1 MLARVAGRGDLAVE
15 GALAEAARHED
26 ARRTTQHLLGVAVGK
41 RLAVDELDL
50 HVLAQVRARVVQ
62 RLDDGEIR
70 VGQLGVLAH
79 ERDLHGVALV
89 FRMVLRGEELLPIR
103 HVALARVEPQALADA
118 QVEVLLGHHARHVVD
133 GRGVLASEHA
143 IHVHV
148 GERGDLGAHVVVDV
162 VVAAQH
168 DDVGLD
174 AEAPQL
180 LDGVLRGLGLH
191 LMGRRDIG
199 HERDVDVADVLG
211 AGILLVL
218 ADGLDER
225 LTLDVADRAAELGDD
240 HVGVRLLLDAAEL
253 GLDGVRHMRD
263 DLHRAA
269 EEVAVALARDE
280 VLVDGARGEVGVAR
294 EVLVDEALVM
304 TEVEIAFVAVLG
316 DEHLA
321 VLERAHGA
329 RVHVEIRVGLL
340 HGHPVAARLEQTP
353 QRRRGD
359 ALAQRADHA
368 AGHEYMLCHGV
379 YLRFPSK
386 SAPESGASTG
396 FQCTTCLP

>member
-1 MLARVAGRGDLAVE
+1 M
-15 GALAEAARHED
+15 
-26 ARRTTQHLLGVAVGK
+26 
-41 RLAVDELDL
+41 
-50 HVLAQVRARVVQ
+50 VQ
-62 RLDDGEIR
+62 RLDDGEVR

-89 FRMVLRGEELLPIR
+89 FRMVLRGEEPLPIR
-103 HVALARVEPQALADA
+103 HVALALVEPQTLADA
-118 QVEVLLGHHARHVVD
+118 QVEILLGHHARHVVD
-133 GRGVLASEHA
+133 GRGVFAGEHA

-191 LMGRRDIG
+191 LVGRRDIG

-225 LTLDVADRAAELGDD
+225 LALDVADRAAELGDD

-269 EEVAVALARDE
+269 EEVAAALARDE

-304 TEVEIAFVAVLG
+304 AEVEIAFVAVLG

-321 VLERAHGA
+321 VLERAHGT
-329 RVHVEIRVGLL
+329 RVHVEIRIGLL

-386 SAPESGASTG
+386 SAPKSGASTG